1 MRRNLTM
8 KVTKCET
15 QLGNLQSEYKN
26 KFQAYKSVEE
36 SFARRL
42 EQEIVTSDPSKYVKN
57 GIKNWALLNKHVT
70 WLQKKCNGKLHPRNS
85 VIHVLEEAVR
95 EHEMKT
101 TILQGREKGANRK
114 KRI

>member
-1 MRRNLTM
+1 MQRNLTL

-26 KFQAYKSVEE
+26 KFQAYKSIEE

-42 EQEIVTSDPSKYVKN
+42 EQEIVTSDPSKYVKD
-57 GIKNWALLNKHVT
+57 GIKNWVLLNKHVAL
-70 WLQKKCNGKLHPRNS
+70 LQKKCNGKLPPRNS
-85 VIHVLEEAVR
+85 VIHLLEEAVC

-101 TILQGREKGANRK
+101 TVLQGREKGVNPK
-114 KRI
+114 K